1 MKLFIKT
8 AFSIAILYFSFMAHP
23 ARADNFIG
31 QWHIFKNQNDTIG
44 QTIDGLNKLQIK
56 VNADQ
61 QVTII
66 FFLNNFVGFGTENE
80 VFEYRSP
87 TYGNIRTVDYY
98 LEQNQII
105 LRRPY
110 EVNRFIENLKD
121 IATHPMLLDSNL
133 GTSFK
138 DRKINLSYLSKAQQ
152 NTLSSAAFSTIE
164 IDEVLQALDIN

>member
-8 AFSIAILYFSFMAHP
+8 AFSIAILYFSIIAYP
-23 ARADNFIG
+23 AGAENFIG
-31 QWHIFKNQNDTIG
+31 QWHIFKDQKHTIG

-56 VNADQ
+56 VSADQ

-66 FFLNNFVGFGTENE
+66 FFLNNFAGFGTENE
-80 VFEYRSP
+80 VFEYGSP

-98 LEQNQII
+98 LKQNQII
-105 LRRPY
+105 LRSPY

-121 IATHPMLLDSNL
+121 IATHPMLLESNL

-138 DRKINLSYLSKAQQ
+138 DRKISLSYLSQAQQ
-152 NTLSSAAFSTIE
+152 NTLSNAAFSTIE
-164 IDEVLQALDIN
+164 IDEVLQALGVN